1 MSLGVFVY
9 FCIVKK
15 RSQFEFVTLMASLM
29 SIAALALD
37 ALLPALDTI
46 GLAIGIKDSVDNQ
59 LLVVAIFLGLGV
71 GPLFFGPY
79 SDSIG
84 RKPIVYMG
92 FALFIGASFICVYA
106 QSLEMMLLGRVL
118 QGIGL
123 AAPRTISIAIIRDM
137 YSGDYMARIMSF
149 ITVVFI
155 LIPVIAPAL
164 GKLILIQFNWQ
175 AIFYVQV
182 LFSII
187 VSIWFWKRQPET
199 LKLENKIP
207 FTGVSFIQG
216 FREVLSQKTTM
227 AYTIISGFIVGTFLV
242 YLSAS
247 QQIFELQYGLKDQFP
262 YIFATTAFSIGLAI
276 YLNGTLVLR
285 FGMKRLVH
293 TSLFFFLF
301 TALLYTVLFYS
312 GENPPVWVLI
322 AFFCLQFTSIG
333 FLFGNIRA
341 LAMEPLGHIAGMAAA
356 ITGFIS
362 TMMAV
367 PISIYIGSFVKTSA
381 LPIFVGFS
389 IAGVVSIFIIT
400 WLKKVNTLEPS
411 EVS

>member
-1 MSLGVFVY
+1 
-9 FCIVKK
+9 
-15 RSQFEFVTLMASLM
+15 M

-46 GLAIGIKDSVDNQ
+46 GAVIGIKDSVNNQ
-59 LLVVAIFLGLGV
+59 LLVIAIFLGLGV
-71 GPLFFGPY
+71 GPIFFGPY

-92 FALFIGASFICVYA
+92 FGLFIVASFICVSA
-106 QSLEMMLLGRVL
+106 QSLEMMLIGRVL

-155 LIPVIAPAL
+155 LVPVIAPAL
-164 GKLILIQFNWQ
+164 GKLIMTQYNWQ
-175 AIFYVQV
+175 GIFYVQV
-182 LFSII
+182 IFSVI
-187 VSIWFWKRQPET
+187 VGIWFWRRQPET
-199 LKLENKIP
+199 LTTSNKVL
-207 FTGVSFIQG
+207 FSKKSFVDG
-216 FREVLSQKTTM
+216 FKEVLFQKSTM
-227 AYTIISGFIVGTFLV
+227 AYTLISGCIVGSFLV

-247 QQIFELQYGLKDQFP
+247 QQIFELQYGLKEEFP
-262 YIFATTAFSIGLAI
+262 YIFAATALSIGTSI
-276 YLNGTLVLR
+276 YLNGTLVIR
-285 FGMKRLVH
+285 FGMKRLVNIAIVA
-293 TSLFFFLF
+293 FFLIS
-301 TALLYTVLFYS
+301 LLYTILFSS
-312 GENPPVWVLI
+312 GANPPVGILI
-322 AFFCLQFTSIG
+322 GFFCAQFIAIG

-367 PISIYIGSFVKTSA
+367 PISIFIGSFVKTSS
-381 LPIFVGFS
+381 LPLFIGFS
-389 IAGVVSIFIIT
+389 IAGAISIGIIT
-400 WLKKVNTLEPS
+400 VLHMNGKKRITTSSL
-411 EVS
+411 

>member
-1 MSLGVFVY
+1 
-9 FCIVKK
+9 
-15 RSQFEFVTLMASLM
+15 M

-37 ALLPALDTI
+37 ALLPALETI
-46 GLAIGIKDSVDNQ
+46 GVVIGIKDSVDNQ
-59 LLVVAIFLGLGV
+59 LLVVAIFLGLGI
-71 GPLFFGPY
+71 GPLLFGPY

-92 FALFIGASFICVYA
+92 LALFIVASFICVYA
-106 QSLEMMLLGRVL
+106 QSLEVMLVGRVL

-155 LIPVIAPAL
+155 LVPVIAPAL
-164 GKLILIQFNWQ
+164 GKFIMNLYEWEG
-175 AIFYVQV
+175 IFYVQV
-182 LFSII
+182 IFSMI
-187 VSIWFWKRQPET
+187 VGVWFWRRQPET
-199 LKLENKIP
+199 LTVKNRVP
-207 FTGVSFIQG
+207 FSGASFIHG
-216 FREVLSQKTTM
+216 FKEVITQKSTM
-227 AYTIISGFIVGTFLV
+227 GYTLISGCIVGSFLV

-247 QQIFELQYGLKDQFP
+247 QQIFELQYGLKEEFP
-262 YIFATTAFSIGLAI
+262 YIFSATALSIGTAI
-276 YLNGTLVLR
+276 FLNGTLVLR

-293 TSLFFFLF
+293 ISIFAFFFIG
-301 TALLYTVLFYS
+301 LLYTVLFSS
-312 GENPPVWVLI
+312 GINPPVGVLI
-322 AFFCLQFTSIG
+322 GFFCAQFVSIG

-367 PISIYIGSFVKTSA
+367 PISIFIGSFAKTSS
-381 LPIFVGFS
+381 LPLFIGFTFAGMIS
-389 IAGVVSIFIIT
+389 IAVIS
-400 WLKKVNTLEPS
+400 WLHTVNKKNK
-411 EVS
+411 EVLIS

>member
-1 MSLGVFVY
+1 
-9 FCIVKK
+9 
-15 RSQFEFVTLMASLM
+15 M

-46 GLAIGIKDSVDNQ
+46 GVVIGIKESVDNQ
-59 LLVVAIFLGLGV
+59 LLVIAIFLGLGV

-92 FALFIGASFICVYA
+92 FTLFIIASFICVYA
-106 QSLEMMLLGRVL
+106 QSLEVMLIGRVL

-155 LIPVIAPAL
+155 LVPVIAPAL
-164 GKLILIQFNWQ
+164 GKLIMTQYDWQ
-175 AIFYVQV
+175 GIFYVQV
-182 LFSII
+182 IFSVI
-187 VSIWFWKRQPET
+187 VGIWFWRRQPET
-199 LKLENKIP
+199 LTNANKIP
-207 FTGVSFIQG
+207 FSGKSFIDG
-216 FREVLSQKTTM
+216 FKEVILQKSTM
-227 AYTIISGFIVGTFLV
+227 AYTIISGFIVGSFLV

-247 QQIFELQYGLKDQFP
+247 QQIFELQYGLKEEFP
-262 YIFATTAFSIGLAI
+262 YIFAATALSIGTAI

-285 FGMKRLVH
+285 LGMKRLVN
-293 TSLFFFLF
+293 TALFAFFFIS
-301 TALLYTVLFYS
+301 LLYVVLFSS
-312 GENPPVWVLI
+312 GINPPVGVLI
-322 AFFCLQFTSIG
+322 GFFCAQFVAIG

-367 PISIYIGSFVKTSA
+367 PISIYIGSFVKTSS
-381 LPIFVGFS
+381 LPLFIGFT
-389 IAGVVSIFIIT
+389 IAGIISLGIIG
-400 WLKKVNTLEPS
+400 WLHWVQNKQIVTS
-411 EVS
+411 ES

>member
-1 MSLGVFVY
+1 
-9 FCIVKK
+9 
-15 RSQFEFVTLMASLM
+15 M

-71 GPLFFGPY
+71 GPLFFGPF

-106 QSLEMMLLGRVL
+106 QSLEMMLLGRIL

-164 GKLILIQFNWQ
+164 GKLILIQFHWQ

-182 LFSII
+182 IFSIL

-199 LKLENKIP
+199 LKIENKIP
-207 FTGVSFIQG
+207 FTRTSFIEG
-216 FREVLSQKTTM
+216 FKEVLSEKTTM
-227 AYTIISGFIVGTFLV
+227 AYTIISGCIVGSFLV

-247 QQIFELQYGLKDQFP
+247 QQIFELQYGLKEQFP

-293 TSLFFFLF
+293 TSLFFFF
-301 TALLYTVLFYS
+301 FIALLYTILFSS
-312 GENPPVWVLI
+312 GENPPVWVLV

-367 PISIYIGSFVKTSA
+367 PISIYIGSFVKTSS
-381 LPIFVGFS
+381 LPIFIGFS
-389 IAGVVSIFIIT
+389 IAGVISISIVG
-400 WLKKVNTLEPS
+400 WLKKANSLKPS
-411 EVS
+411 KAS

>member
-1 MSLGVFVY
+1 
-9 FCIVKK
+9 
-15 RSQFEFVTLMASLM
+15 M

-46 GLAIGIKDSVDNQ
+46 GLTIGIKDSVDNQ

-71 GPLFFGPY
+71 GPLFFGPF

-92 FALFIGASFICVYA
+92 FALFIGASFICIYA
-106 QSLEMMLLGRVL
+106 QNLEMMLIGRVL

-164 GKLILIQFNWQ
+164 GRLILIQYNWQ

-182 LFSII
+182 LFSIM
-187 VSIWFWKRQPET
+187 VSLWFWKRQPET
-199 LKLENKIP
+199 LKVENKTP
-207 FTGVSFIQG
+207 FTKVSFING
-216 FREVLSQKTTM
+216 FKEVIMQKTTM
-227 AYTIISGFIVGTFLV
+227 AYTLISGCIVGSFLV

-247 QQIFELQYGLKDQFP
+247 QQIFELQYGLKEQFP
-262 YIFATTAFSIGLAI
+262 YIFAATAFSIGFAI

-293 TSLFFFLF
+293 TFLFCFFFIAFTYTILF
-301 TALLYTVLFYS
+301 SS
-312 GENPPVWVLI
+312 GENPPVSILI

-367 PISIYIGSFVKTSA
+367 PISIYIGRSVKTSA
-381 LPIFVGFS
+381 LPLFVGFS
-389 IAGVVSIFIIT
+389 IAGIISILIIT
-400 WLKKVNTLEPS
+400 LLYIVNKRKKVL
-411 EVS
+411 VSSS

>member
-1 MSLGVFVY
+1 
-9 FCIVKK
+9 
-15 RSQFEFVTLMASLM
+15 M

-46 GLAIGIKDSVDNQ
+46 GLAIGINDSVDNQ

-199 LKLENKIP
+199 LKVENKIP

-216 FREVLSQKTTM
+216 FKEVIAQKTTM
-227 AYTIISGFIVGTFLV
+227 AYTLISGCIVGTFLV

-247 QQIFELQYGLKDQFP
+247 QQIFELQYGLKEMFP

-301 TALLYTVLFYS
+301 TALLYTVLFSS

-367 PISIYIGSFVKTSA
+367 PISIYIGSFVKNSA
-381 LPIFVGFS
+381 LPIFIGFS
-389 IAGVVSIFIIT
+389 IAGILSISIIG
-400 WLKKVNTLEPS
+400 WLKKANSLKPS
-411 EVS
+411 EAS

>member
-1 MSLGVFVY
+1 
-9 FCIVKK
+9 
-15 RSQFEFVTLMASLM
+15 M

-46 GLAIGIKDSVDNQ
+46 GIAIGIKDSVDNQ

-71 GPLFFGPY
+71 GPLFFGPF

-92 FALFIGASFICVYA
+92 FALFIVASFICVYA
-106 QSLEMMLLGRVL
+106 QSLEMMLIGRVL

-182 LFSII
+182 IFSIL
-187 VSIWFWKRQPET
+187 VSIWFWRRQPET
-199 LKLENKIP
+199 LTVENKTP
-207 FTGVSFIQG
+207 FTRASFIEG
-216 FREVLSQKTTM
+216 FKEVLSEKTTM
-227 AYTIISGFIVGTFLV
+227 AYTIISGCIVGSFLV

-247 QQIFELQYGLKDQFP
+247 QQIFELQYGLKEQFP

-293 TSLFFFLF
+293 TSLFFFF
-301 TALLYTVLFYS
+301 FIALLYTVLFSS
-312 GENPPVWVLI
+312 GENPPVWILV

-367 PISIYIGSFVKTSA
+367 PISIYIGSFVKTSS
-381 LPIFVGFS
+381 LPIFIGFS
-389 IAGVVSIFIIT
+389 IAGAIAISIIG
-400 WLKKVNTLEPS
+400 WLRKVNSLKPS
-411 EVS
+411 KAS

>member
-1 MSLGVFVY
+1 
-9 FCIVKK
+9 
-15 RSQFEFVTLMASLM
+15 MASLM

-46 GLAIGIKDSVDNQ
+46 GVEIGIKDSVNNQ
-59 LLVVAIFLGLGV
+59 LLVISIFLGLGV

-92 FALFIGASFICVYA
+92 FALFIVASFICIYA
-106 QSLEMMLLGRVL
+106 QSLEIMLIGRIL

-123 AAPRTISIAIIRDM
+123 AAPRTISIAIIRDL
-137 YSGDYMARIMSF
+137 YNGDYMARIMSF

-155 LIPVIAPAL
+155 LVPIIAPAL
-164 GKLILIQFNWQ
+164 GKLIMTHYSWQ
-175 AIFYVQV
+175 VIFYVQV
-182 LFSII
+182 IFSI
-187 VSIWFWKRQPET
+187 VVGIWFWQRQPET
-199 LKLENKIP
+199 LTDSNKIL
-207 FTGVSFIQG
+207 FSKNSFIEG
-216 FREVLSQKTTM
+216 FKEVISQKTTM
-227 AYTIISGFIVGTFLV
+227 AYTIISGFIVGSFLV

-247 QQIFELQYGLKDQFP
+247 QQIFELQYDLKEEFP
-262 YIFATTAFSIGLAI
+262 YIFAATALSIGLAI

-293 TSLFFFLF
+293 TALFAYFIIAISYTLLF
-301 TALLYTVLFYS
+301 SS
-312 GENPPVWVLI
+312 GINPPIGVLI
-322 AFFCLQFTSIG
+322 GFFCAQFISIG

-367 PISIYIGSFVKTSA
+367 PISIYIGSFVKTSS
-381 LPIFVGFS
+381 LPLFIGFS
-389 IAGVVSIFIIT
+389 IAGFISIGIIG
-400 WLKKVNTLEPS
+400 WLRSVTNKKIVTF
-411 EVS
+411 

>member
-1 MSLGVFVY
+1 
-9 FCIVKK
+9 VKK

-37 ALLPALDTI
+37 ALLPALETI
-46 GLAIGIKDSVDNQ
+46 GLVIGIKDSVDNQ
-59 LLVVAIFLGLGV
+59 LLVVAIFLGLGI

-92 FALFIGASFICVYA
+92 LALFIVASFICVYA
-106 QSLEMMLLGRVL
+106 QSLEVMLVGRVL

-155 LIPVIAPAL
+155 LVPVIAPAL
-164 GKLILIQFNWQ
+164 GKLILNVYEWQ
-175 AIFYVQV
+175 GIFYIQV
-182 LFSII
+182 IFSII
-187 VSIWFWKRQPET
+187 ISIWFWRRQPET
-199 LKLENKIP
+199 LTIKNRVP
-207 FTGVSFIQG
+207 FSGISFVKG
-216 FREVLSQKTTM
+216 FKEVIMQKSTM
-227 AYTIISGFIVGTFLV
+227 GYTLISGFIVGSFLV

-247 QQIFELQYGLKDQFP
+247 QQIFELQYGLKEEFP
-262 YIFATTAFSIGLAI
+262 YIFATTAFSIGMAI

-293 TSLFFFLF
+293 TALFAFFFI
-301 TALLYTVLFYS
+301 ALLYTVLFSS
-312 GENPPVWVLI
+312 GINPPIEVLI
-322 AFFCLQFTSIG
+322 GFFCAQFIAIG

-367 PISIYIGSFVKTSA
+367 PISIYIGSFVKTSS
-381 LPIFVGFS
+381 LPLFIGFS
-389 IAGVVSIFIIT
+389 ISGIISIAIIGWLRVVN
-400 WLKKVNTLEPS
+400 KKSKTLAS
-411 EVS
+411 N

>member
-1 MSLGVFVY
+1 
-9 FCIVKK
+9 
-15 RSQFEFVTLMASLM
+15 
-29 SIAALALD
+29 
-37 ALLPALDTI
+37 
-46 GLAIGIKDSVDNQ
+46 
-59 LLVVAIFLGLGV
+59 VAIFLGLGI

-92 FALFIGASFICVYA
+92 LALFIVASFICVYA
-106 QSLEMMLLGRVL
+106 QSIEVMLIGRVL

-155 LIPVIAPAL
+155 LVPVIAPAL
-164 GKLILIQFNWQ
+164 GKLILNIYEWEG
-175 AIFYVQV
+175 IFYIQV
-182 LFSII
+182 IFSII
-187 VSIWFWKRQPET
+187 VGIWFWRWQPET
-199 LKLENKIP
+199 LTIKDRVP
-207 FTGVSFIQG
+207 FSGISFVKG
-216 FREVLSQKTTM
+216 FKEVIMQKSTM
-227 AYTIISGFIVGTFLV
+227 GYTLISGLIVGSFLV

-247 QQIFELQYGLKDQFP
+247 QQIFELQYGLKEEFP
-262 YIFATTAFSIGLAI
+262 YIFATTAFSIGMAI

-285 FGMKRLVH
+285 FGMKRLVN
-293 TSLFFFLF
+293 TALFAFFFI
-301 TALLYTVLFYS
+301 ALLYTILFSS
-312 GENPPVWVLI
+312 GINPPIGVLI
-322 AFFCLQFTSIG
+322 AFFCAQFISIG

-367 PISIYIGSFVKTSA
+367 PISIYIGSFVKTSS
-381 LPIFVGFS
+381 LPLFIGFS
-389 IAGVVSIFIIT
+389 IAGIISIGIIGWLRVVNN
-400 WLKKVNTLEPS
+400 KKVVIS
-411 EVS
+411 

>member
-1 MSLGVFVY
+1 M
-9 FCIVKK
+9 KK

-37 ALLPALDTI
+37 ALLPALETI
-46 GLAIGIKDSVDNQ
+46 GLVIGIKDSVDNQ

-92 FALFIGASFICVYA
+92 LALFIVASFICVYA
-106 QSLEMMLLGRVL
+106 QSLEVMLVGRVL

-155 LIPVIAPAL
+155 LVPVIAPAL
-164 GKLILIQFNWQ
+164 GKLILNVYEWQ
-175 AIFYVQV
+175 GIFYIQV
-182 LFSII
+182 IFSII
-187 VSIWFWKRQPET
+187 ISIWFWRRQPET
-199 LKLENKIP
+199 LTIKNRVP
-207 FTGVSFIQG
+207 FSGISFVNG
-216 FREVLSQKTTM
+216 FKEVIMQKSTM
-227 AYTIISGFIVGTFLV
+227 GYTLISGCIVGSFLV

-247 QQIFELQYGLKDQFP
+247 QQIFELQYGLKEEFP
-262 YIFATTAFSIGLAI
+262 YIFATTAFSIGMAI

-285 FGMKRLVH
+285 FGMKRLVN
-293 TSLFFFLF
+293 TALFAFFFI
-301 TALLYTVLFYS
+301 ALLYTILFSS
-312 GENPPVWVLI
+312 GINPPIGVLI
-322 AFFCLQFTSIG
+322 GFFCAQFISIG

-367 PISIYIGSFVKTSA
+367 PISIYIGSFVKTSS
-381 LPIFVGFS
+381 LPLFIGFT
-389 IAGVVSIFIIT
+389 IAGIISIGIIT
-400 WLKKVNTLEPS
+400 WLRVADKKSIRVL
-411 EVS
+411 